1 MRRRRLLCSLAALPA
16 LLSGCLAGLPRASGP
31 RSGPT
36 PDGTPG
42 GTGSVVVADVG
53 VEPTD
58 DDRLRV
64 VVTVTNRGAERTE
77 ARAAV
82 TVRVDGEASVR
93 ETAVTVPAG
102 GTTTADVEF
111 AVTFDAFSSG
121 GSVSARIA

>member
-42 GTGSVVVADVG
+42 EEGGVTVADVG

-111 AVTFDAFSSG
+111 GVTFDAFSSG
-121 GSVSARIA
+121 GSVSARVA

>member
-1 MRRRRLLCSLAALPA
+1 MRRRRLLCALAALPA

-42 GTGSVVVADVG
+42 EEGGVTVADVG

-64 VVTVTNRGAERTE
+64 VVTVTGRGAERTE
-77 ARAAV
+77 ARVAV

-111 AVTFDAFSSG
+111 GVTFDAFSSG
-121 GSVSARIA
+121 GSVSARVA